1 MSGRSHRTRGDFGIA
16 ALFKSRSSRL
26 PGVTSYLVVDDSS
39 TIRMRMAQSIK
50 RVTGGAPEIMEAAD
64 GETAIG
70 LFKDKHPDAVFL
82 DLVLPETPEGN
93 LEGHAGLGIL
103 RQILDERPGTP
114 IVLVSAFPQEHAD
127 VVAAISFG
135 AFAHLQ
141 KPVRHADVKR
151 VLEALE
157 LEGGDRARIDPYQ

>member
-1 MSGRSHRTRGDFGIA
+1 
-16 ALFKSRSSRL
+16 
-26 PGVTSYLVVDDSS
+26 
-39 TIRMRMAQSIK
+39 MAQSLK
-50 RVTGGAPEIMEAAD
+50 SVSGATPDILEAAD
-64 GETAIG
+64 GQTALD
-70 LFKDKHPDAVFL
+70 LFKQKQPDAVFL

-103 RQILDERPGTP
+103 RSMLDERPGTP

-141 KPVRHADVKR
+141 KPVRQNDVKR
-151 VLEALE
+151 VLEALR
-157 LEGGDRARIDPYQ
+157 LEGAEKVGIDYYQ